1 MKLIRNWR
9 KGTVVDIETD
19 DLLDKLTKCHVL
31 SFQMEGKQDPLSIK
45 GDDLE
50 RIKGMLKWHIENET
64 PIVGHNFILFDAPAL
79 EKVTGMDLSELMVI
93 DTLALSWYLN
103 TFRKQHGL
111 DSFHEDY
118 GIKKPE
124 VVDWQNLTYEEY
136 RHRCQEDVK
145 INKALWEDFKNRLS
159 VMYTM
164 SKDMI
169 DAGMVG
175 GSRISPDEEI
185 YIDSLVGKSVDEH
198 IERFLTFLMF
208 KMDTY
213 RLQEKVGILLDKEH
227 LIKAEKYFG
236 DKVEGLKSQLESV
249 MPKIPK
255 YSKKKKPAKP
265 FKQNGDLS
273 TSGLAWEEVRK
284 QYDERVVDEFGTRIV
299 LLGKDEPTLL
309 VNGEERSR
317 RSEDIEEF
325 QVFSKYEEPN
335 ANSSDQVKNF
345 LYSHGWIPETFKE
358 VKDKEADQ
366 AWQNEMKAW
375 REIKGRKPKKPERPV
390 ARQVPQVTIA
400 GEEGKVLCPSV
411 ERLAETIPEIAVYSN
426 LNLFKHRHGVI
437 KGLLEGMDEEGRI
450 KATIGGLT
458 NTLRVQHRNVVNL
471 VGVDKIGGEEI
482 RGSFIADPLQ
492 ILLGSDLSS
501 LEDRTKHHFMLPL
514 DPEYVSTM
522 MEDDFDPHLLMAV
535 TAKFITEQ
543 EMNDYK
549 AGNKKPHVTKGR
561 KLGKSCLP
569 VDNTQIMTR
578 SGWKWFSE
586 ISVGEDVMSL
596 NEDREQVWCKVQDKI
611 FYENQPV
618 KTISHRSWEV
628 ESTGNHRWLVDKRI
642 RTKSNPRV
650 KTFYSETDNLIED
663 MNIITTGK
671 YVGGNSS
678 VTPDQARLVGW
689 ILSDGYLS
697 VSKLSGK
704 TSQGLDGR
712 RQEVRMS
719 IAQSPKKYLDEIKE
733 LLSRLGMSFRCD
745 KVTTSNDTISLSLR
759 SSESRDFLKS
769 VGLPL
774 KSKHEIDYTSW
785 ITNLT
790 FESLEAFIDAFW
802 KADGWT
808 TENGRGKKSL
818 VIYQNLGNI
827 YDAIRLALHLIGKNT
842 ISHMKSEKCAS
853 LSAQDRPHVT
863 CQKLIKRETRE
874 TDVFCLTTE
883 NSNFLIKQNG
893 VVTITGNCNYSA
905 VYGAGAPKIAA
916 TAGVDES
923 VGRQLHQAY
932 WNLNWSVTAIA
943 EEQQTVE
950 FSSDDQRYSG
960 WHKLW
965 LINPIN
971 GFLYSLRA
979 RKDIFSTLCQGTGSF
994 FFDVWVSNVL
1004 RRQKERFG
1012 IQKIQ
1017 LQMHDELMF
1026 GFKDTPALRETFYSI
1041 VKEAIYDVNKE
1052 FKLRRT
1058 LDNDIQFGLRYSD
1071 IH

>member
-1 MKLIRNWR
+1 MKLIKNWR
-9 KGTVVDIETD
+9 QGTVVDIETD
-19 DLLDKLTKCHVL
+19 DLLERLTKCHVL

-50 RIKGMLKWHIENET
+50 RIKGMLKWHIENEI

-124 VVDWQNLTYEEY
+124 VADWQNLTYEEY

-236 DKVEGLKSQLESV
+236 DKVESLKSQLESV

-273 TSGLAWEEVRK
+273 ASGLAWEEVRK
-284 QYDERVVDEFGTRIV
+284 LYDEKAVDEFGTRLV
-299 LLGKDEPTLL
+299 LLGKDEPTLM

-366 AWQNEMKAW
+366 LWQNEMKAW
-375 REIKGRKPKKPERPV
+375 RDIKGRKPKKPERPI

-543 EMNDYK
+543 DMIDYK
-549 AGNKKPHVTKGR
+549 AGNKKPHVAKGR
-561 KLGKSCLP
+561 KLGKS
-569 VDNTQIMTR
+569 T
-578 SGWKWFSE
+578 
-586 ISVGEDVMSL
+586 
-596 NEDREQVWCKVQDKI
+596 
-611 FYENQPV
+611 
-618 KTISHRSWEV
+618 
-628 ESTGNHRWLVDKRI
+628 
-642 RTKSNPRV
+642 
-650 KTFYSETDNLIED
+650 
-663 MNIITTGK
+663 
-671 YVGGNSS
+671 
-678 VTPDQARLVGW
+678 
-689 ILSDGYLS
+689 
-697 VSKLSGK
+697 
-704 TSQGLDGR
+704 
-712 RQEVRMS
+712 
-719 IAQSPKKYLDEIKE
+719 
-733 LLSRLGMSFRCD
+733 
-745 KVTTSNDTISLSLR
+745 
-759 SSESRDFLKS
+759 
-769 VGLPL
+769 
-774 KSKHEIDYTSW
+774 
-785 ITNLT
+785 
-790 FESLEAFIDAFW
+790 
-802 KADGWT
+802 
-808 TENGRGKKSL
+808 
-818 VIYQNLGNI
+818 
-827 YDAIRLALHLIGKNT
+827 
-842 ISHMKSEKCAS
+842 
-853 LSAQDRPHVT
+853 
-863 CQKLIKRETRE
+863 
-874 TDVFCLTTE
+874 
-883 NSNFLIKQNG
+883 
-893 VVTITGNCNYSA
+893 NYSA
-905 VYGAGAPKIAA
+905 VYGAGAPKIAQ
-916 TAGVDES
+916 TAGVDDET
-923 VGRQLHQAY
+923 GKQLHTAY
-932 WNLNWSVTAIA
+932 WKLNWSVTAIA
-943 EEQQTVE
+943 EEQQTIE

-994 FFDVWVSNVL
+994 FFDMWVSNVL

-1026 GFKDTPALRETFYSI
+1026 GFKDTPALRQTFYDI